1 MARRG
6 SALALG
12 VALALLPAPRAG
24 ADLLTRVADGRY
36 VLVDHCPAFDPCQSE
51 TARPPAPFAP
61 FDDEVE
67 IVGMSASQDSRVDA
81 AGDPSSMSGSLAS
94 GSASEPPFG
103 NTLGDAV
110 FDLTFEPTAAASY
123 AWNGA
128 GAISGGGYGSA
139 LLYDQTSDRVLFE
152 TSLPASFQ
160 HTGGLEAGHRY
171 RLLHH
176 ATTLGQGSASWDFD
190 LSVVPE
196 PDGAVARAGGLGLV
210 ALLARRRSRRRA
222 RAGLVVRDA
231 HCARCT
237 SAGPGSRTKRTT
249 ACFY

>member
-1 MARRG
+1 MALRG

-12 VALALLPAPRAG
+12 AAFALLPAARAG
-24 ADLLTRVADGRY
+24 ADLLTLVADGRY

-61 FDDEVE
+61 FDDAVE

-81 AGDPSSMSGSLAS
+81 ADDPSSMSGSLAS
-94 GSASEPPFG
+94 ESPSEPPFG

-110 FDLTFEPTAAASY
+110 FDVTFEPTAAASY
-123 AWNGA
+123 AWSGA
-128 GAISGGGYGSA
+128 GAISGGGYGGA
-139 LLYDQTSDRVLFE
+139 LLYDLTSDRVLFE

-160 HTGGLEAGHRY
+160 HSGDLEAGHRY

-196 PDGAVARAGGLGLV
+196 PDGALARTGGLGLV
-210 ALLARRRSRRRA
+210 AMLARRRSRKRTRA
-222 RAGLVVRDA
+222 RPPVRDA
-231 HCARCT
+231 LCARCT
-237 SAGPGSRTKRTT
+237 SADPGSRTKRTT
-249 ACFY
+249 Y